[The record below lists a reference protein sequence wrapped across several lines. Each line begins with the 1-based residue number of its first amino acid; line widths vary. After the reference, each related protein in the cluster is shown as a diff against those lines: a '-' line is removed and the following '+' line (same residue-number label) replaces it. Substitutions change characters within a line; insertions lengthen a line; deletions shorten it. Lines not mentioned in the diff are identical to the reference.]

1 MLLIDTATVAAQ
13 DRLAFWSD
21 SSFDAYL
28 PVQVRSP
35 AGEQF
40 GARGLDV

>member
-1 MLLIDTATVAAQ
+1 MLLIDTAKVAASE
-13 DRLAFWSD
+13 RLAFWSD

-35 AGEQF
+35 AGEQSS
-40 GARGLDV
+40 RRMT